1 MIIIFIGLSII
12 LGFLLNKG
20 YFKNVYLKTIF
31 KCLIISLLASS
42 ILEVTIFNFRH
53 YESLFFKGAKDLT
66 HYNVSEG
73 IECND
78 VCRIID
84 KENAY
89 IEIYNIDKKV
99 NNLYLDFKSKDLLFI
114 DYEIEFTD
122 DANALYVK
130 SEERNYVS
138 DILNSHY
145 LKVNPSGKVG
155 NLKINILNS
164 NGNFTIDKIMINQKV
179 PLLINN
185 LRLIIASLFIFL
197 ILLIN
202 PKNNLYNLKH
212 DFKKSSLVT
221 LIIVCLLSGILC
233 FSTLLN
239 SKSYSD
245 TQTSQYSQYKN
256 LAKSLSKG
264 KFYLDLKVN
273 DKLLNLDNPYD
284 TNYRDNI
291 LRRYKDYYWDYSY
304 YNGKYYSYFGIVP
317 CLLTYLPYHLITHN
331 DLPNYLAMSI
341 GLIFLVV
348 AAFYFMR
355 QIIKK
360 YFPKASYMWYVI
372 LSIFFLVSS
381 GLISFAGEPT
391 FYNMP
396 IVYGLSFSLL
406 GLSFWLKAT
415 REQNLNSK
423 YLGLGSLCMA
433 LVAGCRPQLLLG
445 SFFAIPLFWDYVFK
459 KRELF
464 SKKSLKN
471 TFWLCLPYI
480 IVAIFLMYYNYSR
493 FGSVFDFG
501 ANYNL
506 TTNDMTKRGFHFDR
520 IFTGL
525 YYFLLAPGQIILK
538 FPFLRAL
545 PEELVLSGV
554 STFEPLNISYVGV
567 TIYEPMYGGFLFI
580 NLISILGLFFYK
592 FKKQINNKELFS
604 LCLVAV
610 ISSLLIIIADT
621 EMAGIL
627 PRYLADFGWLLSLST
642 VIVILSLLKNKKLSF
657 EIKRLLITFIVISIV
672 YNLLTFFLNKD
683 TFSNYNI
690 LGYIY
695 YRIYYLVM
703 FWL

>member
-12 LGFLLNKG
+12 FYYLLKKD
-20 YFKNVYLKTIF
+20 YIKNIYLKTIF
-31 KCLIISLLASS
+31 KCLMVSLLVAS

-53 YESLFFKGAKDLT
+53 YESLMFKGTNDLI
-66 HYNVSEG
+66 HYNLSEG
-73 IECND
+73 IECTD
-78 VCRIID
+78 VCRIVD

-89 IEIYNIDKKV
+89 IEIYNIDKKMD
-99 NNLYLDFKSKDLLFI
+99 NLYLDFKSNDLLFM
-114 DYEIEFTD
+114 DYEVAFTD
-122 DANALYVK
+122 EANKLYVT
-130 SEERNYVS
+130 SEERHYVS
-138 DILNSHY
+138 DILSSHY
-145 LKVNPSGKVG
+145 IKINPSGRVG

-164 NGNFTIDKIMINQKV
+164 NGNFKIDKIMINKEV

-185 LRLIIASLFIFL
+185 LRLIMVLLFIFL
-197 ILLIN
+197 IFLIN

-212 DFKKSSLVT
+212 DFKKSSLIT
-221 LIIVCLLSGILC
+221 LVIIGILSGILC

-239 SKSYSD
+239 SKSYND

-264 KFYLDLKVN
+264 KFYLDLKVS
-273 DKLLNLDNPYD
+273 DKLLDLDNPYD
-284 TNYRDNI
+284 TNYRDII

-317 CLLTYLPYHLITHN
+317 CLLTYLPCHLITHS

-341 GLIFLVV
+341 GLIFLISVS
-348 AAFYFMR
+348 FYFMK
-355 QIIKK
+355 QILTK

-381 GLISFAGEPT
+381 GLITFAGEPT

-415 REQNLNSK
+415 MKDLDSK

-464 SKKSLKN
+464 SKKSIKE
-471 TFWLCLPYI
+471 TFWLCFPYI
-480 IVAIFLMYYNYSR
+480 IVASLLMYYNYSR
-493 FGSVFDFG
+493 FGSIFDFG

-506 TTNDMTKRGFHFDR
+506 TTNDMTKRGFRFDR

-538 FPFLRAL
+538 FPFIKAL

-567 TIYEPMYGGFLFI
+567 TIYESMYGGFLFI
-580 NLISILGLFFYK
+580 NLICILGLFFYK

-604 LCLVAV
+604 LCFIAV

-642 VIVILSLLKNKKLSF
+642 VIVILSLLKNKKLSL
-657 EIKRLLITFIVISIV
+657 EIKKLLITFIVISIV
-672 YNLLTFFLNKD
+672 YNLLTFFLHKD
-683 TFSNYNI
+683 TFSNYSI

-695 YRIYYLVM
+695 YQIYYLFM